1 MPRRRMDCK
10 PVFRWGARYMTGR
23 AKTGEDR
30 AAVDE
35 DSDHL
40 STALRNAT

>member
-1 MPRRRMDCK
+1 MPVSRR
-10 PVFRWGARYMTGR
+10 GARYATGR
-23 AKTGEDR
+23 AKTGEDH

-40 STALRNAT
+40 STALRNAA